1 MLLTLEKK
9 IQELYINRVIYGDKE
24 GWYRELRSNKTI
36 GIVATAQVL
45 IALRENGFDLGK
57 LYRALNTLVSFARS
71 DGSFPFVSNVNK
83 VGVVDATAWSCLA
96 LSKCNTEMANFDA
109 TINKALAWLIE
120 SQNDDGGWGLIKNSP
135 SRVVSTTVALRAISS
150 ISSRTPELN
159 TAFHRGVRYVSGS
172 AMQSGGWPDQNG
184 RECLGSTAYA
194 LVLLSETEHKGSSV
208 VSKAIDFS
216 LRAIGDATS
225 WDKCLNREEV
235 SVNEDGSPRRV
246 TFHYPLTHLFVRAI
260 VASGHEKKLPS
271 KIVEEYVKRVTGGS
285 HFVGDTTDHGRDT
298 SYGVHDT
305 IMAIA
310 ELNKRTGYLASSI
323 KSYYKYEDINPAKY
337 PQVYQV
343 SEDGQSEIDIVFVH
357 GLGGDARQTWLNEK
371 TGFYLPTKIA
381 EETKARVFSL
391 GYANPP
397 VRFMGK
403 GMSLEDRTNN
413 LLHLLDGNDI
423 FKRKTILVGHSF
435 GGLITKKILLSLK
448 LRSNQD
454 SFKNVVGVVFL
465 ATPHLGSRLA
475 NLLYLSHFF
484 LGPDSVRNLFYNNK
498 ELTILNREYH
508 RLATD
513 HKISHRSYGENSN
526 FTIVNKKS
534 SNLNIPNCE
543 HILVDASHTE
553 ICKPSDN
560 GVILFKSM
568 CDFVKGIVLHG

>member
-1 MLLTLEKK
+1 MLLTLESKM
-9 IQELYINRVIYGDKE
+9 QELYRNRVIYDGQE

-36 GIVATAQVL
+36 GIVATAHVL

-57 LYRALNTLVSFARS
+57 LYRALNTLVSFALP

-96 LSKCNTEMANFDA
+96 LSKCNTEMVNFDE
-109 TINKALAWLIE
+109 TINNALTWLVG

-150 ISSRTPELN
+150 VSSRTSELD
-159 TAFHRGVRYVSGS
+159 TVLHRGVRYVLGS
-172 AMQSGGWPDQNG
+172 AMQSGGWPDLNG

-194 LVLLSETEHKGSSV
+194 LILLSETEYRSSSI
-208 VSKAIDFS
+208 VSKAIDFA

-235 SVNEDGSPRRV
+235 SVSEEGSPRRI

-260 VASGHEKKLPS
+260 VTNDHAKKLPS
-271 KIVEEYVKRVTGGS
+271 KIVEEYVKRATGGS
-285 HFVGDTTDHGRDT
+285 HFVGDTTDYGKET
-298 SYGVHDT
+298 SYGAHDT

-310 ELNKRTGYLASSI
+310 ELNKKTEYFASFI
-323 KSYYKYEDINPAKY
+323 KSYYKYDDINPAKY
-337 PQVYQV
+337 PQLYQV
-343 SEDGQSEIDIVFVH
+343 SEDHHSEIDVVFVH
-357 GLGGDARQTWLNEK
+357 GLGGDARQTWLNGN
-371 TGFYLPTKIA
+371 TGFYLPTKMS
-381 EETKARVFSL
+381 EETKTRVFSL

-397 VRFMGK
+397 VRVMGK

-413 LLHLLDGNDI
+413 LLHLLENNDI
-423 FKRKTILVGHSF
+423 FKRKTVLIGHSF

-454 SFKNVVGVVFL
+454 SFRNIVGVVFL
-465 ATPHLGSRLA
+465 ATPHIGSRLA
-475 NLLYLSHFF
+475 NFLSLSQFLLS
-484 LGPDSVRNLFYNNK
+484 PDSVKDLFYNNK
-498 ELTILNREYH
+498 ELTILNRDYH
-508 RLATD
+508 KLATD

-526 FTIVNKKS
+526 FTIVNKRS
-534 SNLNIPNCE
+534 SNPNLPNCD

-553 ICKPSDN
+553 ICKPSDKT
-560 GVILFKSM
+560 VVLFKSI
-568 CDFVKGIVLHG
+568 CDFVKGIAVHG